1 MNHWHMKIWRIIFF
15 IKEMWTR
22 KIVKKRRGGR
32 EEWPIEL
39 STTDIAIN

>member
-15 IKEMWTR
+15 RKKMWTR
-22 KIVKKRRGGR
+22 KIIKKRRGGR
-32 EEWPIEL
+32 EEWLIKL